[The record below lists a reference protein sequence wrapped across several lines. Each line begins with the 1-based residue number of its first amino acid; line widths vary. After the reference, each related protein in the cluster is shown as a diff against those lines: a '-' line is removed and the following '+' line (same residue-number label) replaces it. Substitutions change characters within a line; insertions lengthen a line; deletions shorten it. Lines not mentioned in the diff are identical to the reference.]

1 MLERPAW
8 FTACIIAA
16 VFSTILLPASA
27 HIGFFTFVLNLICIA
42 MFVVPMVAAVRDGE
56 LSERRSF

>member
-16 VFSTILLPASA
+16 VFATILLPASA
-27 HIGFFTFVLNLICIA
+27 HIGFFAFLLNIMCIA
-42 MFVVPMVAAVRDGE
+42 AFVVPMVAAVRDGE
-56 LSERRSF
+56 LS